1 MSVPPLPAALEAV
14 LLPFGPLFSPRVWR
28 HARVLA
34 TGAILA
40 RRHRTVTAC
49 LRAVGLAD
57 ERRFTNYHRVL
68 NRARWSTRAAAKILL
83 GLLVE
88 LLPASAPLVILVD
101 ETTERRQGRKIRTKG
116 VFRDAVRSSRNHVVY
131 CYGLRWISMTLVV
144 PLPWSRR
151 PWALPFLTV
160 EAPSRKTHDNL
171 GRRHKTIIDWTC
183 QMIAQV
189 RRWTPPERGLVLV
202 GDGAYAAMDLVR
214 RCRTW
219 SGSVT
224 LVARFRWDAALYD
237 PPPPP
242 VPGKRGRKPQK
253 GKRQLS
259 LSERAADPRA
269 VWQTFTV
276 RWYEG
281 VRKKVQ
287 ILSGVSLWYK
297 AGTPPVP
304 IRWVIVRD
312 PNGHFEDTP
321 ILCTNLQACEPHIVE
336 WFVLRW
342 NTETTF
348 QECRAHLGVETQRQ
362 WSDSAIARTT
372 PCLFGLFSLVTLAA
386 TRMAPSG
393 SLPIRQAAW
402 YRKTDATF
410 SDVIALVRRQVW
422 SSRYFV
428 MSNSQAN
435 QAQLTHDLV
444 RHLIDCLSEAA

>member
-1 MSVPPLPAALEAV
+1 MSPLPAALEAV
-14 LLPFGPLFSPRVWR
+14 LRPFGPLFSPRVWR

-34 TGAILA
+34 AGAIVAL
-40 RRHRTVTAC
+40 RHRTVTAC

-68 NRARWSTRAAAKILL
+68 NRAQWSTGAAAKILL

-88 LLPASAPLVILVD
+88 RLPPSWPLVILVD
-101 ETTERRQGRKIRTKG
+101 ETMERRKGRKIQTKG
-116 VFRDAVRSSRNHVVY
+116 VFRDAVRSSRSKVVY

-144 PLPWSRR
+144 PVPWSRR

-160 EAPSRKTHDNL
+160 EAPSRKANEGI

-189 RRWTPPERGLVLV
+189 RRWVPPERPLVLV
-202 GDGAYAAMDLVR
+202 GDGAYAAMDLIW
-214 RCRTW
+214 RCLTLA
-219 SGSVT
+219 GSVT

-242 VPGKRGRKPQK
+242 VPGKRGRKPKK
-253 GKRQLS
+253 GNRQPS
-259 LSERAADPRA
+259 LRERAADPSA
-269 VWQTFTV
+269 AWQTLAV

-281 VRKKVQ
+281 VRKEVQ

-297 AGTPPVP
+297 AGTPPVS

-312 PNGHFEDTP
+312 PNADFEDTP
-321 ILCTNLQACEPHIVE
+321 ILCTNLQVCEQHIVE

-342 NTETTF
+342 NIEVTF
-348 QECRAHLGVETQRQ
+348 QECRAHLGLETQRQ
-362 WSDSAIARTT
+362 WSSPAIARTT

-386 TRMAPSG
+386 ARMVEGG

-410 SDVIALVRRQVW
+410 SDVIAVVRRQIW
-422 SSRYFV
+422 SSRYFA
-428 MSNSQAN
+428 MSHSQAN
-435 QAQLTHDLV
+435 DAQLTGDLV

>member
-1 MSVPPLPAALEAV
+1 MSLSSLPTALEAV
-14 LLPFGPLFSPRVWR
+14 LLPFGSLFSARVWR

-34 TGAILA
+34 TGAIMAL
-40 RRHRTVTAC
+40 RNRTVTAC

-68 NRARWSTRAAAKILL
+68 NRARWSTGAAAKILL

-88 LLPASAPLVILVD
+88 LLPPSGPLVILVD
-101 ETTERRQGRKIRTKG
+101 ETTERRKGRKIRTKG
-116 VFRDAVRSSRNHVVY
+116 VFRDAVRSSRNQVVY

-144 PLPWSRR
+144 PVPWSRR

-160 EAPSRKTHDNL
+160 AAPSSKTNQNM
-171 GRRHKTIIDWTC
+171 GRGHKTIIDWTC

-189 RRWTPPERGLVLV
+189 RRWAPPERPLVLV
-202 GDGAYAAMDLVR
+202 GDGAYAALDLIW
-214 RCRTW
+214 RCLTLA
-219 SGSVT
+219 GGVT

-242 VPGKRGRKPQK
+242 VPGKRGRKPKK
-253 GKRQLS
+253 GQRQPS

-269 VWQTFTV
+269 AWQTLAV

-281 VRKKVQ
+281 VRKEVH

-297 AGTPPVP
+297 SGTAPVS

-312 PNGHFEDTP
+312 PAGAFEDTP
-321 ILCTNLQACEPHIVE
+321 ILCTNLQAREQHIVE

-342 NTETTF
+342 NIEVTF
-348 QECRAHLGVETQRQ
+348 QECRAHLGLETQRQ
-362 WSDSAIARTT
+362 WSDPAIARTT

-386 TRMAPSG
+386 ARMAQGG

-410 SDVIALVRRQVW
+410 SDVIALVRRHIW
-422 SSRYFV
+422 SSQYFA

-435 QAQLTHDLV
+435 DAQLTGDLV
-444 RHLIDCLSEAA
+444 RHLINCLSEAV